1 MLPSAIRRL
10 DRVAPAAI
18 WLLLTGDI
26 VRGLLLA
33 GIGVGIVSGIDN
45 VLRPMLLSERSEMN
59 GLVLFVSLL
68 GGLAA
73 FGTVGLV
80 LGPVLM
86 ATAVGVAD
94 AYTSEV
100 GAPPRRKR

>member
-1 MLPSAIRRL
+1 
-10 DRVAPAAI
+10 V
-18 WLLLTGDI
+18 LTGDI

-33 GIGVGIVSGIDN
+33 GIGVGIVNGTDN